1 MNYHVT
7 SVAMDVY
14 SYSTY
19 KDFLKGYIK
28 ENRQKGLISQ
38 IAGICGCDRTYLS
51 QVLNGK
57 ADLTPDH
64 LIRFC
69 ESLNLDETES
79 RYLLMVLLRDR
90 SSSPVARKTWAE
102 RIDKLKKD
110 GRVLTE
116 KIYANEK
123 PGEIPDDL
131 RTLYYSSW
139 LYTAIHTLTSIE
151 EFQTVDAIS
160 TKLNVPGA
168 HVTKVL
174 RDLVEMKVVLKEKDR
189 YVHNGGNIYLQ
200 RESPQSYSHHMN
212 WRMRS
217 VERSTQIEDIHYT
230 NIFSVDVKDVDKL
243 RAQIVKLIDDQR
255 KLVASSGAETACAF
269 ACDFFVI

>member
-1 MNYHVT
+1 
-7 SVAMDVY
+7 MDVY
-14 SYSTY
+14 SYSSY
-19 KDFLKGYIK
+19 KEFLKGYIK

-38 IAGICGCDRTYLS
+38 MAGICGCDRTYLS

-69 ESLNLDETES
+69 ESLNLDEHES

-90 SSSPVARKTWAE
+90 SSNTVARKTWAE
-102 RIDKLKKD
+102 RIDKIRKD

-116 KIYANEK
+116 KIYGNEK
-123 PGEIPDDL
+123 PGEIREDL
-131 RTLYYSSW
+131 RTLYYSNW
-139 LYTAIHTLTSIE
+139 LYTAVHTLTSIA

-160 TKLNVPGA
+160 VKLSVSGA
-168 HVTKVL
+168 MIAKVL
-174 RDLVEMKVVLKEKDR
+174 RDLVEMKVVLKEKER
-189 YVHNGGNIYLQ
+189 FVHNGANIYLQ
-200 RESPQSYSHHMN
+200 RESPQSHSHHMN

-217 VERSTQIEDIHYT
+217 VERSTLKEDIHYT

-243 RAQIVKLIDDQR
+243 RAQIVKLIEDQR
-255 KLVASSGAETACAF
+255 KTVAASGAETACAF